1 MMHELFGIFG
11 SNFWILIFALP
22 GMSKK
27 EALEVVAKI
36 VVKATIE
43 KGKGKNKNTFLS
55 GCTVGGGVTVWSY
68 CVELLLVLLL
78 VELVLVVPMLIL
90 VFGVTVVTNS
100 VVSLCFFLHP
110 SPLTTPYH
118 YSIHPRCHVQ
128 RSSNHAVS
136 VGRFVEPRRFKF
148 RTRDTVGVDGGAA
161 YGGGDGGR
169 EKVRAA
175 CRCVG
180 TDVVYTINRR

>member
-1 MMHELFGIFG
+1 MVVEL
-11 SNFWILIFALP
+11 L
-22 GMSKK
+22 
-27 EALEVVAKI
+27 
-36 VVKATIE
+36 
-43 KGKGKNKNTFLS
+43 
-55 GCTVGGGVTVWSY
+55 CGVT
-68 CVELLLVLLL
+68 VELLLVLLL

-180 TDVVYTINRR
+180 TDVVYTINRTLIMFSVLSVLSLQCHGGEYGRH

>member
-1 MMHELFGIFG
+1 
-11 SNFWILIFALP
+11 
-22 GMSKK
+22 
-27 EALEVVAKI
+27 
-36 VVKATIE
+36 
-43 KGKGKNKNTFLS
+43 
-55 GCTVGGGVTVWSY
+55 
-68 CVELLLVLLL
+68 VELLLVLLL

-100 VVSLCFFLHP
+100 VVSFCFFLHA
-110 SPLTTPYH
+110 SPPFTNH
-118 YSIHPRCHVQ
+118 SIHHHSIHPRCHVQ

-175 CRCVG
+175 
-180 TDVVYTINRR
+180 